1 VLNSNNPTITSW
13 VEIPPQSDFP
23 IQNLPFGIFK
33 TTDRS
38 PRAGVAIGHFIIDL
52 HELAQQGYLDK
63 IDSTTTSLFSQP
75 YLNSF
80 FSGGRSA
87 VRKIRERLS
96 EILRHDNPELRDH
109 TANRKKILV
118 PLHDATLCMPIKI
131 GNYTDFYSSIEHAS
145 NVGKLFRDP
154 QNPLLPNWK
163 HMPIAYHGR
172 ASSIILSGTPIHRPK
187 GQTKTDGQVNPVFG
201 PTKALDFELEMA
213 FVIGKPSTLGH
224 SISVQEAEEH
234 IIGFMLFNDW
244 SARDIQRW
252 EYVPL
257 GPFLGKNFGSSISA
271 WIVTLDALE
280 PYRIEGPQQDIPI
293 LPYLQ
298 VNGKNNFDI
307 QLEVIIQPKEGKE
320 VSICQT
326 NFKNIYW
333 SIHQQLAHHTI
344 NGCNVDTGDV
354 MASGTISGSDEK
366 SYGSMLELTWN
377 GKKPL
382 SMPDGTER
390 KFIQDGDTVIMR
402 GFSTKNGIR
411 IGFGEVRN
419 TILPSL

>member
-1 VLNSNNPTITSW
+1 MLNSNNPTITSW

-33 TTDRS
+33 TANRS
-38 PRAGVAIGHFIIDL
+38 PRAGVAIGHFIVDL
-52 HELAQQGYLDK
+52 HELAQLGYLDK

-80 FSGGRSA
+80 FSSGRLT
-87 VRKIRERLS
+87 VRNVRERLS

-118 PLHDATLCMPIKI
+118 PLHDTTLCMPIKI

-187 GQTKTDGQVNPVFG
+187 GQTKTDEQVNPVFG

-234 IIGFMLFNDW
+234 IVGFMLFNDW

-257 GPFLGKNFGSSISA
+257 GPFLGKNFGSSISP

-280 PYRIEGPQQDIPI
+280 PYRVEGPQQDIPI

-307 QLEVIIQPKEGKE
+307 QLEVIIQPKEGE
-320 VSICQT
+320 EISICQT

-344 NGCNVDTGDV
+344 NGCNVDTGDI

-402 GFSTKNGIR
+402 GFSIKNGVR

-419 TILPSL
+419 TILPAL